1 MLIYVDEYIKSDLY
15 RYYEDTSIKTL
26 FKGLIRNRSF
36 REMYKVRLCQ
46 KWSEGMEKLWTIVVE
61 IIAKPQCSNKPI
73 N

>member
-15 RYYEDTSIKTL
+15 RYYEDISMKTL

-36 REMYKVRLCQ
+36 REMYKIRLCQ
-46 KWSEGMEKLWTIVVE
+46 NSRGVEKIWTIVVE
-61 IIAKPQCSNKPI
+61 IIAKPQYSNKSV